1 MNCAI
6 TYLQTEHSTTLSQP
20 TLSTARLDRCRC
32 CFSTLQLAAPL
43 MRSSRFIAHRHEATT
58 MHGGP
63 TSRMLV
69 TKPNSGSFSSSM
81 QTFNGPQKKSRKL
94 ADTTILAR
102 TTRPAK
108 ITILAATSRSSVLD
122 LILWLCRNA
131 KQVLHHAEANTFGSA
146 APLELCIT

>member
-1 MNCAI
+1 MARCALKRALCDKEASRNSDLGYGLSWTVIERHRVLPPQPRRACTSGAECAI
-6 TYLQTEHSTTLSQP
+6 QIRDIIATKRN
-20 TLSTARLDRCRC
+20 ALDK
-32 CFSTLQLAAPL
+32 S
-43 MRSSRFIAHRHEATT
+43 
-58 MHGGP
+58 
-63 TSRMLV
+63 
-69 TKPNSGSFSSSM
+69 NSGSFSSSM